1 MHRRP
6 DPHVPDERIAEV
18 LGRTAD
24 SESACRALV
33 ADALESGGSDNITVV
48 VVRAQG

>member
-18 LGRTAD
+18 LGRT
-24 SESACRALV
+24 ACRALV